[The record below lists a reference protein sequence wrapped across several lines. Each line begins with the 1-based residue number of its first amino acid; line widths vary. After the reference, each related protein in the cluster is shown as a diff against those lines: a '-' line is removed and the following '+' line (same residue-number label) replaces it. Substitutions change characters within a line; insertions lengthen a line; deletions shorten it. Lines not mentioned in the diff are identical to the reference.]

1 MNAADRRTMVRGAL
15 AAYGYPMTAH
25 EIMDACE
32 TFDDLHKTLV
42 RMTELNELEWEHVGK
57 TNQRRYR
64 LAGTP
69 PMDPGPGPVRTKTP
83 KAKKTKKAK
92 AQAATAK
99 RTRAPGAGRPPKNFA
114 ENVHSGTVDYQQ
126 TPGGRIVR
134 FGSAWKTPREP
145 RRRIDLSM
153 LGWHSP
159 LADL

>member
-1 MNAADRRTMVRGAL
+1 MNAADRRVMIRGAL
-15 AAYGYPMTAH
+15 AAYGYPLTAH

-42 RMTELNELEWEHVGK
+42 RMTELGELEWEHVGN

-64 LAGTP
+64 LFGTP
-69 PMDPGPGPVRTKTP
+69 PMNPGPGPRRTKP
-83 KAKKTKKAK
+83 EKTKQARKPAAK
-92 AQAATAK
+92 ESPPPRK
-99 RTRAPGAGRPPKNFA
+99 RAPGAGRPAKNFA
-114 ENVHSGTVDYQQ
+114 EAVHDGGVKYDETK
-126 TPGGRIVR
+126 GGRIVR

-153 LGWHSP
+153 LGWRSP